1 MGATH
6 GKQSSPKSLSFL
18 QDFSDSSGLSMVDIT
33 RHYEDWIEKNPK
45 GMMGK
50 TSFIENLGKV
60 NPTFSKADVSK
71 IGEHAFRVFDTDH
84 DGKINFLEF
93 MVVYNIMAWTDPQ
106 TILIK
111 MFDIFDVDEDNMIT
125 KSEMKSV
132 VTDLAVLFKDPTNG
146 KNCVERTLL
155 RG

>member
-1 MGATH
+1 
-6 GKQSSPKSLSFL
+6 
-18 QDFSDSSGLSMVDIT
+18 
-33 RHYEDWIEKNPK
+33 
-45 GMMGK
+45 
-50 TSFIENLGKV
+50 
-60 NPTFSKADVSK
+60 
-71 IGEHAFRVFDTDH
+71 
-84 DGKINFLEF
+84 
-93 MVVYNIMAWTDPQ
+93 MVVYNIMTWTNPQ

-111 MFDIFDVDEDNMIT
+111 MFDIFDIDIDNMIT